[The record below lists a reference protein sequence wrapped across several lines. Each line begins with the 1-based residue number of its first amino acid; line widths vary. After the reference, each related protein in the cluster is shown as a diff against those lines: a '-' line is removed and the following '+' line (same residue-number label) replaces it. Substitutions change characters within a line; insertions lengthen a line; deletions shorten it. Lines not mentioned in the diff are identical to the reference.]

1 MFKLDIK
8 SQHSFTNKMPRSSS
22 TSRHGAQSGLA
33 HQTSVQIS
41 QYELLSLSPRAKRG
55 QQKYL
60 ISQESDVE
68 SSGERNLPHKRIR
81 RTTRL
86 VSNQP
91 IPLTS
96 PSITQNMTN
105 SSPQFCLPPTQVNSD
120 QTDLVNKLIRMQQET
135 LAQLNTLFN
144 SQSRHTTN
152 TDVSVNSTIV
162 SPNDSHSISYLKPRQ
177 EDSDSHLKSEVG

>member
-1 MFKLDIK
+1 
-8 SQHSFTNKMPRSSS
+8 MPRSSS

-55 QQKYL
+55 QQQYL

-68 SSGERNLPHKRIR
+68 SSGERNLPQKHIR
-81 RTTRL
+81 QTTPL

-96 PSITQNMTN
+96 PRITQNMTN
-105 SSPQFCLPPTQVNSD
+105 SSSQVCSPSTQVISN
-120 QTDLVNKLIRMQQET
+120 QTDLVNKLIGMQQET
-135 LAQLNTLFN
+135 LAQLNT
-144 SQSRHTTN
+144 
-152 TDVSVNSTIV
+152 
-162 SPNDSHSISYLKPRQ
+162 
-177 EDSDSHLKSEVG
+177 